1 MKPRTIVK
9 KTAFVLLGFDS
20 AQRVFRTTRDLI
32 FSDFVVTAGRDIFQ
46 GWRNL
51 VCFRP
56 RKARVETFAAA
67 VARLSVSEADIAARR
82 ADFAMQ
88 AMIFR
93 ILALASLISGI
104 YWVQVE
110 TDALLSVMIGINAT
124 ATTLMFLAFAFVRQ
138 FRVWQIDR
146 RKLASV
152 SAFITDSG
160 LRRVIIGY

>member
-1 MKPRTIVK
+1 MEPRTIVK
-9 KTAFVLLGFDS
+9 KTTFFLFGIDA

-67 VARLSVSEADIAARR
+67 IARLGVSEADIVARR
-82 ADFAMQ
+82 ADLAMQ

-93 ILALASLISGI
+93 VLALCTVISGI
-104 YWVQVE
+104 YWVQAE
-110 TDALLSVMIGINAT
+110 TDALLSVLIGINA
-124 ATTLMFLAFAFVRQ
+124 AAITLMFLAFAFVRSV
-138 FRVWQIDR
+138 RVWQIDR
-146 RKLASV
+146 RELASV
-152 SAFITDSG
+152 DAFLADKGI
-160 LRRVIIGY
+160 RRTLFGS